1 MSHWD
6 RKSDLPQIKSIR
18 GVNSAYSLQY
28 YMSSGFFR
36 SVALTSASISAAP
49 SIDHCIWPCG
59 LRTKVENSTARV
71 LIGGHGAYIHRYV
84 CIYKLRV
91 HHTRHLH
98 FSAVRA
104 VESMVIDKTR
114 TANLSASCNE
124 SSSCHRSISTA
135 LTTLRTCAC
144 MCVHS
149 GSTHLVLAL
158 EDGGGSLVSRTNRSR
173 FPAAVIAARIWLV
186 ELVAVVRV
194 PARVDECHAVGA
206 QTCATQLVS
215 PWYHAR
221 THSSCSVYCICIV
234 YECVCFVYC
243 TTHLRTACSPASSH
257 TLCAPSPPRDLAL
270 GTWMCSAVLLDARS
284 WRVYW
289 HQR

>member
-71 LIGGHGAYIHRYV
+71 LIGGHGAYVHRYMCV
-84 CIYKLRV
+84 YIYKLCV

-194 PARVDECHAVGA
+194 PARVDECHAVGS

-215 PWYHAR
+215 PWY
-221 THSSCSVYCICIV
+221 SLVVQCVLYMYCI
-234 YECVCFVYC
+234 
-243 TTHLRTACSPASSH
+243 
-257 TLCAPSPPRDLAL
+257 
-270 GTWMCSAVLLDARS
+270 WMCVFCVLYYAPPYC
-284 WRVYW
+284 V
-289 HQR
+289 